1 MEQMRRS
8 WSLEDNLS
16 IKTGGC
22 TTNSNSAMIGNL
34 RTTISFHKE
43 VKGSR
48 RKIGTIIA
56 YIIRKATIM
65 SSLNLLLSFLN
76 QEGACLT
83 CCGVLQIQ
91 TVLDRLDPLTP
102 VD

>member
-22 TTNSNSAMIGNL
+22 TTNLNSAMIGNL

-43 VKGSR
+43 VKEDWDYNSLHNL
-48 RKIGTIIA
+48 KSH
-56 YIIRKATIM
+56 YNEFFK
-65 SSLNLLLSFLN
+65 SSIELLESGGRLFD
-76 QEGACLT
+76 
-83 CCGVLQIQ
+83 VLWC
-91 TVLDRLDPLTP
+91 TADTNHFG
-102 VD
+102 